1 MESLSSELV
10 SDDAG
15 LYVHVPFCRSRCR
28 YCDFVSYTDF
38 SLVDEYFKALWR
50 EIELWTSLLPEVRV
64 GSIYFGGGSPS
75 DIPFELLEK
84 TVDLIAKRFRLK
96 SDIEFTV
103 EVNPNCGFPVEKLK
117 LLGVNRV
124 SVGLQAAD
132 DSVLQRVRRRHT
144 VSDFFKVFE
153 SAKSFAKVNVDFIV
167 GLPGESDRTIDEDVC
182 VVERLKPDHVSIYLL
197 EIHEPDLNQPP
208 CEEVEARYERF
219 VESVQSIGYLRY
231 EISNFAL
238 NGNLCRHNL
247 KYWRNED
254 YIGLGIAAG
263 GHLGRIRYVN
273 TSKMVEYVSQIWKK
287 EFAFEYFSENDELQ
301 ELKES
306 LFMGLR
312 LREGISVE
320 RLRSLCPAFDL
331 EVLFSDLLGELLQLE
346 DGFLRLTEKG
356 FDLSARVLADVIDRI
371 SSIAVGR

>member
-1 MESLSSELV
+1 MEGLSSELV
-10 SDDAG
+10 SDDVG
-15 LYVHVPFCRSRCR
+15 LYVHVPFCRSRCS

-50 EIELWTSLLPEVRV
+50 EIELWASLLPEVRV

-75 DIPFELLEK
+75 DVPFELLEK
-84 TVDLIAKRFRLK
+84 TVNLITKCFRLK
-96 SDIEFTV
+96 SDIEFTI
-103 EVNPNCGFPVEKLK
+103 EINPNCGFPVEKLK

-132 DSVLQRVRRRHT
+132 DSVLQRVGRRHT
-144 VSDFFKVFE
+144 VNDFFRAFE
-153 SAKSFAKVNVDFIV
+153 AAKSFAKVNVDFIV
-167 GLPGESDRTIDEDVC
+167 GLPGENDRTIEEDVC
-182 VVERLKPDHVSIYLL
+182 VVGKLKPDHVSIYLL
-197 EIHEPDLNQPP
+197 ETHESDLNQPLY
-208 CEEVEARYERF
+208 EEVEVRYERF

-238 NGNLCRHNL
+238 NGNFCKHNL

-273 TSKMVEYVSQIWKK
+273 TSRMVEYVSRIWKE

-301 ELKES
+301 ELKEN

-320 RLRSLCPAFDL
+320 RLRSLCPAFDP
-331 EVLFSDLLGELLQLE
+331 EVLFSKPSG
-346 DGFLRLTEKG
+346 
-356 FDLSARVLADVIDRI
+356 
-371 SSIAVGR
+371 